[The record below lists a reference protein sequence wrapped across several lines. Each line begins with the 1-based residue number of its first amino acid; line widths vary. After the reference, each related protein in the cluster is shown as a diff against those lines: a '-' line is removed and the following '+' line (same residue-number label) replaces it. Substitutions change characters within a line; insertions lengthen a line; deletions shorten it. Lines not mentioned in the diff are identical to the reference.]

1 MDNVIQYLQ
10 SIQDNLVGLVLP
22 VLITAVVSL
31 VTVSIN
37 SIIQLV
43 LQNSKYNSEQY
54 KIMQEFYP
62 TMKGNLLELKLAIQE
77 VVAIPM
83 YSDFKTAIDKY
94 IECKNND
101 IQYRID
107 HTDEVQYIDRFNSL
121 MNTLSIKLDSINSH
135 LSTCKIPRVPIM
147 HLFLKN
153 SIKKMLASIQYYSLL
168 WSKFYHN
175 TISKD
180 MFKKELHDFKRNWDI
195 EIGIEQTEKY
205 LLLLDK
211 WLMKY

>member
-1 MDNVIQYLQ
+1 
-10 SIQDNLVGLVLP
+10 
-22 VLITAVVSL
+22 
-31 VTVSIN
+31 
-37 SIIQLV
+37 
-43 LQNSKYNSEQY
+43 
-54 KIMQEFYP
+54 
-62 TMKGNLLELKLAIQE
+62 MKGDLLELKLAIQE

-94 IECKNND
+94 IEYKNND

-153 SIKKMLASIQYYSLL
+153 SIKKMLASIQYYS
-168 WSKFYHN
+168 
-175 TISKD
+175 
-180 MFKKELHDFKRNWDI
+180 EI
-195 EIGIEQTEKY
+195 ERCYK
-205 LLLLDK
+205 
-211 WLMKY
+211 

>member
-62 TMKGNLLELKLAIQE
+62 TLKGNLLELKLAIQE
-77 VVAIPM
+77 IVANPM
-83 YSDFKTAIDKY
+83 CPNFKTAVDKY
-94 IECKNND
+94 IEYKNND
-101 IQYRID
+101 IEYRTN
-107 HTDEVQYIDRFNSL
+107 HNNEVQYIDRFNTS
-121 MNTLSIKLDSINSH
+121 MNSLSIKLDSVNKH
-135 LSTCKIPRVPIM
+135 LSTCKVPRVPIM
-147 HLFLKN
+147 HLFLKKN
-153 SIKKMLASIQYYSLL
+153 TKKMLASIQYYSLL
-168 WSKFYHN
+168 WSKFYQN

-180 MFKKELHDFKRNWDI
+180 MFRKEIHNFKKNWKI
-195 EIGIEQTEKY
+195 EIDSGQIEKY